1 MESRSR
7 RPVLFGGLLSVLGK
21 QYLNCQYQSKILFF
35 FFRKVI
41 LWIACSP
48 HALVLSGRSSFLPQ
62 SKDKH
67 VGLTGGSK
75 LVVGVNISMIGYL
88 SILERQNNCKGLL
101 YTLTSCLF

>member
-7 RPVLFGGLLSVLGK
+7 RPVLFGGLLSVLVK
-21 QYLNCQYQSKILFF
+21 QYLNCQYQSKRLFF

-48 HALVLSGRSSFLPQ
+48 HALVLSGRSGFLPQ

-67 VGLTGGSK
+67 VGSTGGSK

-88 SILERQNNCKGLL
+88 SILERQNNCNGLL